1 MAYTIHFL
9 VLLKTLAY
17 TSSKKAISLWR
28 ALPKDVL
35 KAHNCPIYINLSVI
49 TKCMHVM
56 QIRLP
61 ITGSSLNSYAM
72 IVELKGEMK
81 CEMVVIACRT
91 IEGSG
96 FCFEKL

>member
-1 MAYTIHFL
+1 MAR
-9 VLLKTLAY
+9 
-17 TSSKKAISLWR
+17 TS
-28 ALPKDVL
+28 KDEL

-56 QIRLP
+56 QTR
-61 ITGSSLNSYAM
+61 ITGSSLTSYVM

-81 CEMVVIACRT
+81 CEKFVIVCRT

-96 FCFEKL
+96 FCL